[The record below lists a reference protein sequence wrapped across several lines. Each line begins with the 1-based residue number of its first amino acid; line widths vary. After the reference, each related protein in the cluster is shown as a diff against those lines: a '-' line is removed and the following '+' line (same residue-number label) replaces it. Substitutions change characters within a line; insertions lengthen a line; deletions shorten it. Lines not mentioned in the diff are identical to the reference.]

1 MNECVCDQWF
11 RFADDQA
18 SMSPDGID
26 EILDQKLAGSAS
38 IEEVRLMAKIANRCV
53 HKTPRKRPS
62 IGEVT
67 QFILKIK
74 QGRSRGR
81 RQDTMS
87 SSFSVV
93 DGEDMSR
100 VISRIK
106 DQHIELGLLTG
117 VKEEDHQERNITT
130 TL

>member
-1 MNECVCDQWF
+1 
-11 RFADDQA
+11 
-18 SMSPDGID
+18 MSPDGID
-26 EILDQKLAGSAS
+26 EIVDQKLEGNAN
-38 IEEVRLMAKIANRCV
+38 IEEVRLLAKIANRCV

-74 QGRSRGR
+74 QGRSRGGR

-87 SSFSVV
+87 SSFGGVM

-100 VISRIK
+100 VISRIN
-106 DQHIELGLLTG
+106 DQHVELGLLAG
-117 VKEEDHQERNITT
+117 VKEEDHQERNGTTT